1 MENLENCV
9 VLKADRDAHVRNKHP
24 WVFLGAIASL
34 PAQAQGD
41 IYPVLS
47 SQGEHLGFGYFQ
59 AGQSICGRMF
69 SFTSE
74 DPFHTLEAHIRHAIE
89 LRGQVIRPD
98 TTAYRLINGEGD
110 NLPGLIVDRYGDLLV
125 MQANTLGIEK
135 LKPFIL
141 KVLESTLGALPIFE
155 KSDSQTRRKAG
166 LEKSEGWLK
175 GQGADT
181 VQVLEHGLP
190 FKVSLPGSQ
199 KTGLFLDQ
207 REMRQLVRTYAKGK
221 TVLNAFGYTGGFTVY
236 ALAGGAKL
244 ADTVDLSKNAIEQA
258 QVNLSLNGFSLE
270 KNHCYTQD
278 VLEYLNTQ
286 TQLGQYDFMILDPPA
301 FAKKSQDLANA
312 TRGYRELNRAAMQKL
327 TSGSFLLTASCSS
340 HVDKQ
345 LFQTIIFQAAKDARK
360 NVKILSTH
368 LQAPDHP
375 INLFFPEGDYLKSLL
390 LYVE

>member
-1 MENLENCV
+1 
-9 VLKADRDAHVRNKHP
+9 
-24 WVFLGAIASL
+24 
-34 PAQAQGD
+34 
-41 IYPVLS
+41 
-47 SQGEHLGFGYFQ
+47 
-59 AGQSICGRMF
+59 
-69 SFTSE
+69 
-74 DPFHTLEAHIRHAIE
+74 
-89 LRGQVIRPD
+89 
-98 TTAYRLINGEGD
+98 
-110 NLPGLIVDRYGDLLV
+110 
-125 MQANTLGIEK
+125 
-135 LKPFIL
+135 
-141 KVLESTLGALPIFE
+141 
-155 KSDSQTRRKAG
+155 
-166 LEKSEGWLK
+166 
-175 GQGADT
+175 
-181 VQVLEHGLP
+181 
-190 FKVSLPGSQ
+190 
-199 KTGLFLDQ
+199 
-207 REMRQLVRTYAKGK
+207 
-221 TVLNAFGYTGGFTVY
+221 VY